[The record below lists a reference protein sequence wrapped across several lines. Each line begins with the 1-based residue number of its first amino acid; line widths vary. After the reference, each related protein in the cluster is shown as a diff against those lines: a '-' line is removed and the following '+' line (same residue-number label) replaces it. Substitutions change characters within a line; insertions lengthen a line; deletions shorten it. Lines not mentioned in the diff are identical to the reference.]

1 MAQSGIGITR
11 EQPNMHQFQI
21 PNMSCGH
28 CVRAITE
35 AVHAVDP
42 SARVQADVPQH
53 QVQVETTAPREQ
65 LVARLSEA
73 GYAPA

>member
-1 MAQSGIGITR
+1 
-11 EQPNMHQFQI
+11 MHQYQT

-35 AVHAVDP
+35 AVKAADPQAQVSTDLPTHAV
-42 SARVQADVPQH
+42 
-53 QVQVETTAPREQ
+53 QVQTTLPREQ
-65 LVARLSEA
+65 VAAALAEA

>member
-1 MAQSGIGITR
+1 MY
-11 EQPNMHQFQI
+11 QFQI

-35 AVHAVDP
+35 AVKAAGP
-42 SARVQADVPQH
+42 QAQVTTDLPTH
-53 QVQVETTAPREQ
+53 QVQVQSSAARET
-65 LVARLSEA
+65 LVSHLTEA

>member
-1 MAQSGIGITR
+1 
-11 EQPNMHQFQI
+11 MHQFQI

-35 AVHAVDP
+35 AVKAADP
-42 SARVQADVPQH
+42 QAEVKTDLPSR
-53 QVQVETTAPREQ
+53 QVEVDSKVARET
-65 LVARLSEA
+65 LVAQLTEA

>member
-1 MAQSGIGITR
+1 MAQFGHRFNAYPI
-11 EQPNMHQFQI
+11 MYQFQI

-35 AVHAVDP
+35 AVKAADP
-42 SARVQADVPQH
+42 QAEVTTDLPTR
-53 QVQVETTAPREQ
+53 QVQVESGATREA
-65 LVARLSEA
+65 LVAQLTEA

>member
-1 MAQSGIGITR
+1 MLSF
-11 EQPNMHQFQI
+11 EI

-35 AVHAVDP
+35 AVRAADP
-42 SARVQADVPQH
+42 GARVQADLPSHV
-53 QVQVETTAPREQ
+53 VQVDTSASREAVVAQ
-65 LVARLSEA
+65 LTEA